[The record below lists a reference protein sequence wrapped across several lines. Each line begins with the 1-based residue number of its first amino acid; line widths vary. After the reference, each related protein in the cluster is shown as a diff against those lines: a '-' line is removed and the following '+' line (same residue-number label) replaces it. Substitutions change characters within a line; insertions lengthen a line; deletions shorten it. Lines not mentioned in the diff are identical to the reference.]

1 MNSVG
6 RDEQKLY
13 GGMSALLKMSRKT
26 FRLECVKTV
35 RPKART
41 CVPDALQRDKRL
53 QRRNMKVFGPAW
65 VN

>member
-1 MNSVG
+1 
-6 RDEQKLY
+6 
-13 GGMSALLKMSRKT
+13 
-26 FRLECVKTV
+26 VKTV